1 MWYVMQVQTGNEEIV
16 IQLCEQM
23 VDSSKY
29 KHIFSPKC
37 VTLKKYQGEWR
48 ELIRPLFP
56 GYIFIDTDESC
67 ITDVVRACYAIPA
80 VTKVLRS
87 EDNFIP
93 IHEL

>member
-48 ELIRPLFP
+48 ELFVRYFRDISLLIRMRAVLQM
-56 GYIFIDTDESC
+56 SC
-67 ITDVVRACYAIPA
+67 
-80 VTKVLRS
+80 VLVMR
-87 EDNFIP
+87 FR
-93 IHEL
+93 L